1 MSDPKRLVDS
11 GSSALKTLLETA
23 HVGTANFEPPAG
35 MAEAQWNALEAKLA
49 SNGLTTNA
57 GDGAPGAHLR
67 HLPKLGGA
75 AIVSALVLGGFF
87 GLQQKSQDTNIRP
100 PQIVSAVEPP
110 VAMPAPVAVAPV
122 RETLSLGVAPD
133 SLPVA
138 SSVPVSGAV
147 SVAVSGTVR
156 PASKMAASPSAS
168 ASAES
173 PDAELEEAGSV
184 REARRALRQGNASEA
199 LSILAAYDKSHRTG
213 MLRQERSFLR
223 IEALSLQSN
232 AGAETEAA
240 AFLKTYPNSPYA
252 DRVRAMKR

>member
-1 MSDPKRLVDS
+1 MSDPKRLVNS

-23 HVGTANFEPPAG
+23 HVGATNFEPPAG

-49 SNGLTTNA
+49 SNGLATNA
-57 GDGAPGAHLR
+57 GEAAPGARLR

-87 GLQQKSQDTNIRP
+87 GLRQKSPDANMRP
-100 PQIVSAVEPP
+100 LQIVSAMEPP

-122 RETLSLGVAPD
+122 HETLSLGVAPD

-138 SSVPVSGAV
+138 SVSGSV
-147 SVAVSGTVR
+147 SGSGTVR

-184 REARRALRQGNASEA
+184 REARRALRQGNAGE
-199 LSILAAYDKSHRTG
+199 
-213 MLRQERSFLR
+213 
-223 IEALSLQSN
+223 SN
-232 AGAETEAA
+232 RDVT
-240 AFLKTYPNSPYA
+240 S
-252 DRVRAMKR
+252 RA